1 MAISKKKHTLIYIIG
16 SKWKEKKKA
25 TVKGVENTE
34 EFAKAINGL
43 DFEYGDIVKVYHAES
58 NRLNWYQSNKFIDQG
73 KGEAEQ
79 ELLFKVTEKGFER
92 MEAQQEVTAVPQQV
106 VIGTNAEKLDAKQF
120 VEVKDGE
127 VVGFVENRI
136 QQNSVNKSK
145 GRNER
150 SFRK

>member
-1 MAISKKKHTLIYIIG
+1 
-16 SKWKEKKKA
+16 
-25 TVKGVENTE
+25 
-34 EFAKAINGL
+34 
-43 DFEYGDIVKVYHAES
+43 
-58 NRLNWYQSNKFIDQG
+58 
-73 KGEAEQ
+73 
-79 ELLFKVTEKGFER
+79 